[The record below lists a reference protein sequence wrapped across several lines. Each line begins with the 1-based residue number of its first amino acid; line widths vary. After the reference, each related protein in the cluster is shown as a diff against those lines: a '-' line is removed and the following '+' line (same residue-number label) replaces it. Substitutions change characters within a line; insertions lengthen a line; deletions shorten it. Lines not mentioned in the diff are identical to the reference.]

1 MLQCMCIR
9 SNCWE
14 FRPQGET
21 FIDTLAYWRM
31 YKLMKKHILI
41 VEDDELVQAL
51 LGAYIEK
58 EGFKVSLAITGK
70 EMLSIFAKESI
81 DLILGAVLDNT

>member
-1 MLQCMCIR
+1 
-9 SNCWE
+9 
-14 FRPQGET
+14 
-21 FIDTLAYWRM
+21 
-31 YKLMKKHILI
+31 MKKHILI

-81 DLILGAVLDNT
+81 DLILGAVLDNREMLSIWTCVRVV

>member
-1 MLQCMCIR
+1 
-9 SNCWE
+9 
-14 FRPQGET
+14 
-21 FIDTLAYWRM
+21 
-31 YKLMKKHILI
+31 MKKHILI